1 MQTLTY
7 FKNLYK
13 NAFSDLKPLQ
23 AIIFKL
29 ATAFIFI
36 VLIAGV
42 IAVFKRLL
50 TGYL

>member
-1 MQTLTY
+1 MQKQGY
-7 FKNLYK
+7 FKSLYK

-23 AIIFKL
+23 AIFFKI

-42 IAVFKRLL
+42 IAVFRRLL
-50 TGYL
+50 SGYF